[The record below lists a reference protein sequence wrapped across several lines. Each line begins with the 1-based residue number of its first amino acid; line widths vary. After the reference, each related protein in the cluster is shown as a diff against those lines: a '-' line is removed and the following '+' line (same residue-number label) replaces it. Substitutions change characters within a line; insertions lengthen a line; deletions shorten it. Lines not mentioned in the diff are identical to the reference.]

1 MSTYKTLKNLDN
13 FDLAVGFFFIYIYK
27 QIISEDIYLKH
38 AWRGLCM
45 ILQCLSFAMKH
56 LLHER

>member
-13 FDLAVGFFFIYIYK
+13 FDLAVGFFLYIYK

-38 AWRGLCM
+38 AWRGLSM

-56 LLHER
+56 LLDER